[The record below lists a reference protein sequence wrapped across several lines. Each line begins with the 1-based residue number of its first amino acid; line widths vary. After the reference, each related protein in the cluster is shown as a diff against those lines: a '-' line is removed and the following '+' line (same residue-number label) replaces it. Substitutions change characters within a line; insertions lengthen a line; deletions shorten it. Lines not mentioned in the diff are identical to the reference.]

1 MTQSIK
7 KRDPVTGKMRW
18 VKPTRKRN
26 KLESKAEWSGIRYN
40 PVRDAY
46 HVQTW
51 TNKKRN
57 HAHWPTLAEAVAEL
71 KKRTGRVCLGG
82 NGKVPGA
89 GMFWDLSEQMWTV
102 VTYGTEGPVK
112 LGHFET
118 IEAAAETYDSFARS

>member
-1 MTQSIK
+1 MAKSIK
-7 KRDPVTGKMRW
+7 KRNPVTGKMEW
-18 VKPTRKRN
+18 VKPTRRKN

-51 TNKKRN
+51 TKKKR
-57 HAHWPTLAEAVAEL
+57 HHGHWSTLAEAVGEL

-89 GMFWDLSEQMWTV
+89 GLFWDLSEQQWTV
-102 VTYGTEGPVK
+102 VTYGTDGPVK
-112 LGHFET
+112 LGHFDT
-118 IEAAAETYDSFARS
+118 VEAAAETYDSFARG